1 MLNLRQQRRGGLGGP
16 GRSQRGKIQR
26 VVVGPPAIAA
36 HRLAQ
41 RPGQL
46 APVEQQ
52 TLQRPVLVLGP
63 RGQRAV
69 EPVCIGGKKRVMMQ
83 PHRGPAQVGLQGG
96 RRIRKR
102 RQNKGIG
109 HSMQFLSKNLLFHR
123 MPPLTNHAF
132 WCKL

>member
-69 EPVCIGGKKRVMMQ
+69 EPVCIGGKN
-83 PHRGPAQVGLQGG
+83 A
-96 RRIRKR
+96 
-102 RQNKGIG
+102 
-109 HSMQFLSKNLLFHR
+109 S
-123 MPPLTNHAF
+123 
-132 WCKL
+132 